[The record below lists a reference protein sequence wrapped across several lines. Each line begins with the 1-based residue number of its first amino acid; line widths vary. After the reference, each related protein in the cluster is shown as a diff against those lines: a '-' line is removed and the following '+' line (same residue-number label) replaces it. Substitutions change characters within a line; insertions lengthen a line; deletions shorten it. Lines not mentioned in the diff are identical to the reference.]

1 MKAGKHPP
9 TRGIGYFWIAS
20 LLFQVFYPTVLY
32 RAVMAVI
39 WKGHSDGGELE
50 VRNAG
55 ATRRLYCDGVLHT
68 QYNPKHILT
77 GDVWDPMGLAPAV
90 TQSGTIKRALI
101 LGLGG
106 GAVVHQLR
114 QFFDIPHIQAVEL
127 DAKRIELGRKF
138 FGLKMKGVKL
148 TCGDAIKWV
157 EQYDGPAF
165 DLVID
170 DLFGQT
176 DGEPVRAAPLTPR
189 WLKKLNTMTSSHG
202 ALVTNCVD
210 WAELLN
216 SPFVQSQVYRQRYAS
231 ALHCMHETSWNHI
244 AIFSRGSIDVKSFE
258 NRIQELP
265 QLRTAGMRRR
275 LRFTT
280 RQLW

>member
-1 MKAGKHPP
+1 
-9 TRGIGYFWIAS
+9 
-20 LLFQVFYPTVLY
+20 
-32 RAVMAVI
+32 MAVI

-50 VRNAG
+50 VRSAG

-90 TQSGTIKRALI
+90 AEPGSIKRALI

-114 QFFDIPHIQAVEL
+114 QFFDVPHIQAVEL

-176 DGEPVRAAPLTPR
+176 DGEPVRAAPLTAR
-189 WLKKLNTMTSSHG
+189 WLKKLNAMTSADG

-216 SPFVQSQVYRQRYAS
+216 SPFVQSQVYRKRFAG

-244 AIFSRGSIDVKSFE
+244 AIFSRQSVDVKSFE
-258 NRIQELP
+258 ERIDALP
-265 QLRTAGMRRR
+265 QLRTATMRQR